1 MYISILNL
9 GGPRTHVMLYLRKGI
24 LSVKL
29 ASTSGHRHSRL
40 NQNKPYA
47 FRLSFLGPLREDK
60 VCCKTYKK
68 IMVSQTKIE
77 ICKKKVFSIHFH

>member
-29 ASTSGHRHSRL
+29 ASTSGHSM
-40 NQNKPYA
+40 NQNNPYA

-77 ICKKKVFSIHFH
+77 ICKKKVFSIHLH

>member
-29 ASTSGHRHSRL
+29 ASTSGHSM
-40 NQNKPYA
+40 NQNNPYA
-47 FRLSFLGPLREDK
+47 FRLSFLGPLREDG
-60 VCCKTYKK
+60 V
-68 IMVSQTKIE
+68 
-77 ICKKKVFSIHFH
+77 

>member
-9 GGPRTHVMLYLRKGI
+9 GGPRTHVMLYLRKGSI

-29 ASTSGHRHSRL
+29 ASTSGHSM
-40 NQNKPYA
+40 NQNNPYA
-47 FRLSFLGPLREDK
+47 FRLSFLGPLREDI

>member
-29 ASTSGHRHSRL
+29 ASTPGHSM
-40 NQNKPYA
+40 NQNNPYA
-47 FRLSFLGPLREDK
+47 FRLSFLGPLREDG
-60 VCCKTYKK
+60 V
-68 IMVSQTKIE
+68 
-77 ICKKKVFSIHFH
+77 